1 MNASSTSQP
10 GAAIKGAISKLA
22 ALAILAVVVAGVW
35 NWIVRP
41 LAARL
46 SDAQDRIEVQ
56 RELLGRLIAKAK
68 DDAAAI
74 NQQSS
79 TATGTAERSFL
90 PGENDSIRI
99 SGLQSVLNTAARA
112 ANIRLASTRT
122 LEAAERA
129 GVRLLGVQT
138 QLSTDLEQ
146 LQKFLL
152 NLEKQQSNLLV
163 DALHIARSPQAA
175 GQGLAALDVTVSVY
189 GAAPAMAEPSA
200 KVQAEPNGN
209 VQAEPNGK
217 AQTEPSTNSQ
227 SDAEEPG
234 APANMDQP

>member
-1 MNASSTSQP
+1 MTGISTRQLGP
-10 GAAIKGAISKLA
+10 AIKTTISKLA
-22 ALAILAVVVAGVW
+22 ALAILAVLVAGVW
-35 NWIVRP
+35 NWVVRP

-46 SDAQDRIEVQ
+46 NGAQDRIEAQ
-56 RELLGRLIAKAK
+56 RVLLGRLIAKAK

-74 NQQSS
+74 NQQ
-79 TATGTAERSFL
+79 TLAPTGTAERSFL

-99 SGLQSVLNTAARA
+99 SGLQSVLNTAART

-122 LEAAERA
+122 LESAERA

-146 LQKFLL
+146 LQKFLF

-175 GQGLAALDVTVSVY
+175 GQGLAALDVTLSVY
-189 GAAPAMAEPSA
+189 GAAPALAEPSG
-200 KVQAEPNGN
+200 KIQAEPSTKP
-209 VQAEPNGK
+209 QA
-217 AQTEPSTNSQ
+217 
-227 SDAEEPG
+227 DAEEPG